1 MDETA
6 VRGAVWW
13 RSPRLLAA
21 AACFLL
27 GTAVL
32 AAGLAP
38 RFVPPV
44 PEESAVGSL
53 AELDEVEPAERSPGH
68 DDVAAELVVYV
79 SGAVVAPDVYRLPA
93 GARVKDAV
101 LAAGGLRADAA
112 GEGVNLAEPLSDAQH
127 VHIPVL
133 GAQDTDA
140 SPAGAV
146 RNDGLI
152 DLNRASATE
161 LEELPGVGKVLAE
174 RIVARRDE
182 DGPFVSVDEL
192 RDVTGIGAKL
202 FEQIAPLVRAGP

>member
-6 VRGAVWW
+6 AGGTALW
-13 RSPRLLAA
+13 RSPRLVAA

-32 AAGLAP
+32 AAGLVPRLAP
-38 RFVPPV
+38 PAA
-44 PEESAVGSL
+44 AVGAAGPL
-53 AELDEVEPAERSPGH
+53 AGLDGLDDAAMAEGG
-68 DDVAAELVVYV
+68 DDAAAELVVYV

-127 VHIPVL
+127 VHIPAL
-133 GAQDTDA
+133 GA
-140 SPAGAV
+140 PAGAPAPAG
-146 RNDGLI
+146 DGRV
-152 DLNRASATE
+152 DLNRASAAE

-182 DGPFVSVDEL
+182 QGPFASVDEL
-192 RDVTGIGAKL
+192 RDVTGVGAKL